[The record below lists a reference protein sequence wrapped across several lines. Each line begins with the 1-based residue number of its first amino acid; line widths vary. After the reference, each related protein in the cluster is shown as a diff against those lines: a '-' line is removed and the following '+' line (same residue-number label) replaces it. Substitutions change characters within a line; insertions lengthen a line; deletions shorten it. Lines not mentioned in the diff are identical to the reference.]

1 MLKNKILKK
10 NSVMIKKENAIN
22 LFVLIRDIKNSN
34 LSREALVKY
43 IMLRVKLKSLF
54 EEFEKA
60 REEISEQVKPSGWKE
75 SDGMKEW
82 DEKFRPVMQKWL
94 SEEVD
99 IQTKIFNQ
107 EECADLISSNPDL
120 SGSAIDLIVSG
131 LLKE

>member
-1 MLKNKILKK
+1 MNKVSKMK
-10 NSVMIKKENAIN
+10 RENVVN
-22 LFVLIRDIKNSN
+22 LYGLIRDIKNSN

-43 IMLRVKLKSLF
+43 IMLRVKLKSTF
-54 EEFEKA
+54 DDYEKA
-60 REEISEQVKPSGWKE
+60 REEISEQVKPTDWKE
-75 SDGMKEW
+75 GDNMKEW

-99 IQTKIFNQ
+99 IQTKIFSQ

-131 LLKE
+131 LLHE

>member
-1 MLKNKILKK
+1 MSK
-10 NSVMIKKENAIN
+10 IKKENVVN
-22 LFVLIRDIKNSN
+22 LYGLIRDIKNSN

-75 SDGMKEW
+75 GDDMKEW
-82 DEKFRPVMQKWL
+82 DDKFRPVMQKWL

-99 IQTKIFNQ
+99 IDTKIFSQ

-120 SGSAIDLIVSG
+120 GGSVIDLIVSG
-131 LLKE
+131 LLNE

>member
-1 MLKNKILKK
+1 MSK
-10 NSVMIKKENAIN
+10 MKKEIAIN
-22 LFVLIRDIKNSN
+22 LYGLIRDIKNSN

-54 EEFEKA
+54 EEFEKV
-60 REEISEQVKPSGWKE
+60 RTEIAEQTKPDGWKE
-75 SDGMKEW
+75 GDSMKEW
-82 DEKFRPVMQKWL
+82 DEAFRPVMQKWL

-107 EECADLISSNPDL
+107 DECADLISSNPDL

-131 LLKE
+131 LLHE

>member
-1 MLKNKILKK
+1 
-10 NSVMIKKENAIN
+10 MIKKENAIN

-99 IQTKIFNQ
+99 IDTKIFNQ

-120 SGSAIDLIVSG
+120 NGSAIDLIVSG

>member
-1 MLKNKILKK
+1 
-10 NSVMIKKENAIN
+10 MIKKEVAIN
-22 LFVLIRDIKNSN
+22 LFGLIRDIKNSN

-54 EEFEKA
+54 EDYENA
-60 REEISEQVKPSGWKE
+60 RQEISEQVKPANWKE
-75 SDGMKEW
+75 SDGMGVW

-131 LLKE
+131 LLHE

>member
-1 MLKNKILKK
+1 
-10 NSVMIKKENAIN
+10 MIKKENAIN
-22 LFVLIRDIKNSN
+22 LFALIRDIKNSN

-131 LLKE
+131 LLKDK

>member
-1 MLKNKILKK
+1 
-10 NSVMIKKENAIN
+10 MIKKEIAIN
-22 LFVLIRDIKNSN
+22 LFGLIRDIKNSN

-54 EEFEKA
+54 DEFEKA
-60 REEISEQVKPSGWKE
+60 REEISEQVKPTDWKE
-75 SDGMKEW
+75 GDNMKEW

-94 SEEVD
+94 VEEVD
-99 IQTKIFNQ
+99 INTKIFSQ

-131 LLKE
+131 LLHE

>member
-1 MLKNKILKK
+1 
-10 NSVMIKKENAIN
+10 MIKKENAIN
-22 LFVLIRDIKNSN
+22 LFALIRDIKNSN

-60 REEISEQVKPSGWKE
+60 REEISEQVKPTDWKE
-75 SDGMKEW
+75 GDSMTKW
-82 DEKFRPVMQKWL
+82 DEAFRPVMQKWL
-94 SEEVD
+94 AEEVD

-120 SGSAIDLIVSG
+120 NGSAIDLIVSG

>member
-1 MLKNKILKK
+1 
-10 NSVMIKKENAIN
+10 MIKKEVAIN

>member
-1 MLKNKILKK
+1 
-10 NSVMIKKENAIN
+10 MIKKENAIN

-99 IQTKIFNQ
+99 IDTKIFNQ

-131 LLKE
+131 LLNE

>member
-1 MLKNKILKK
+1 
-10 NSVMIKKENAIN
+10 MIKKENAIN

-99 IQTKIFNQ
+99 IDTKIFNQ

-131 LLKE
+131 LLKDK

>member
-1 MLKNKILKK
+1 MSK
-10 NSVMIKKENAIN
+10 MKKEIAIN
-22 LFVLIRDIKNSN
+22 LYGLIRDIKNSN

-54 EEFEKA
+54 EQFEKV
-60 REEISEQVKPSGWKE
+60 RTEIAEQTKPDGWKE
-75 SDGMKEW
+75 GDSVKEW
-82 DEKFRPVMQKWL
+82 DEAFRPVMQKWL

>member
-1 MLKNKILKK
+1 MSKIKR
-10 NSVMIKKENAIN
+10 ENAVN
-22 LFVLIRDIKNSN
+22 LYGLLRDIKNSN

-54 EEFEKA
+54 DDYEKA

-75 SDGMKEW
+75 GDNMKEW

-94 SEEVD
+94 VEETD
-99 IQTKIFNQ
+99 IDTKIFSQ

-120 SGSAIDLIVSG
+120 SGSIIDVIVSE
-131 LLKE
+131 LLK

>member
-1 MLKNKILKK
+1 
-10 NSVMIKKENAIN
+10 MIKREVAIN
-22 LFVLIRDIKNSN
+22 LFGLIRDIKNSN

-54 EEFEKA
+54 DEFENA
-60 REEISEQVKPSGWKE
+60 RQEISEQVKPAKWEEGDSMTK
-75 SDGMKEW
+75 W
-82 DEKFRPVMQKWL
+82 DEAFRPVMQKWL
-94 SEEVD
+94 VEDVD

-131 LLKE
+131 LLYE

>member
-1 MLKNKILKK
+1 M
-10 NSVMIKKENAIN
+10 KKEKAIN
-22 LFVLIRDIKNSN
+22 LFGVIRDIKNSN

-54 EEFEKA
+54 DEFEKA
-60 REEISEQVKPSGWKE
+60 REEISEQVKPAKWKE
-75 SDGMKEW
+75 GDNMKEW

-94 SEEVD
+94 SEEVN

-120 SGSAIDLIVSG
+120 SGSAIDVIVSG
-131 LLKE
+131 LLHE

>member
-1 MLKNKILKK
+1 
-10 NSVMIKKENAIN
+10 MIKKENAIN

-131 LLKE
+131 LLNE

>member
-1 MLKNKILKK
+1 MATKKINEQTGLTR
-10 NSVMIKKENAIN
+10 NECVNIYSV
-22 LFVLIRDIKNSN
+22 IRDIKNSN

-60 REEISEQVKPSGWKE
+60 REEISEQVKPANWKE
-75 SDGMKEW
+75 GDSMKEW
-82 DEKFRPVMQKWL
+82 DEAFRPVMQKWL

-99 IQTKIFNQ
+99 IDTKIFTQ

>member
-1 MLKNKILKK
+1 
-10 NSVMIKKENAIN
+10 MIKKENAIN

-99 IQTKIFNQ
+99 IDTKIFNQ

>member
-1 MLKNKILKK
+1 MSKIKR
-10 NSVMIKKENAIN
+10 ENAVN
-22 LFVLIRDIKNSN
+22 LYGLIRDIKNSN

-54 EEFEKA
+54 DDYEKA
-60 REEISEQVKPSGWKE
+60 RQEISEQVKPSDWKE
-75 SDGMKEW
+75 GDNMKEW

-99 IQTKIFNQ
+99 IDTKIFSQ

-120 SGSAIDLIVSG
+120 NGSIIDVIVSQ
-131 LLKE
+131 LLK

>member
-1 MLKNKILKK
+1 
-10 NSVMIKKENAIN
+10 MIKKEIAIN
-22 LFVLIRDIKNSN
+22 LFGLIRDIKNSN

-54 EEFEKA
+54 DEFEKA
-60 REEISEQVKPSGWKE
+60 REEISEQVKPAKWEE

-94 SEEVD
+94 AEEVD

-120 SGSAIDLIVSG
+120 GGSAIDLIVSE
-131 LLKE
+131 LLHE

>member
-1 MLKNKILKK
+1 
-10 NSVMIKKENAIN
+10 MIKKENAIN
-22 LFVLIRDIKNSN
+22 LFSSIRDIKNSN

-54 EEFEKA
+54 DEYEEA
-60 REEISEQVKPSGWKE
+60 RKEISEQVKPANWKE

-94 SEEVD
+94 DEEID

-120 SGSAIDLIVSG
+120 GGSVIDLIVSG
-131 LLKE
+131 LLHK